1 MEIFVKKIRDGI
13 FLLDE
18 DHEATGY
25 LIEGEDKA
33 LVIDTMN
40 AHCDLKATVRS
51 LTDKPLMVVNTHGH
65 GDHIFGNMYFDEA
78 YMNPAD
84 TDLSRM
90 FLDTDD
96 FREYI
101 KERGQVMPPFKDI
114 RGEDVIDL
122 GGRTLEV
129 YDVPGHTKGS
139 IFLLLREDRILF
151 AGDSVNHHLWL
162 QLDRCP
168 PVSEYVKTLESL
180 MFLEKEADILLHGHA
195 DKEDDISLM
204 ACLLEGLREI
214 TEGKTED
221 DLPYE
226 YFGGIASQHPFA
238 VMKDKEYSS
247 SEHVIC
253 YRKDNV

>member
-114 RGEDVIDL
+114 RGGDVIDL

-162 QLDRCP
+162 QLDGCP

-204 ACLLEGLREI
+204 SFLLEGLREI

>member
-114 RGEDVIDL
+114 RGGDVIDL

-162 QLDRCP
+162 QLDGCP

-204 ACLLEGLREI
+204 SCLLVNSSKVRLLVAELNMGLNHITLQEGL
-214 TEGKTED
+214 TPLDVVKK
-221 DLPYE
+221 L
-226 YFGGIASQHPFA
+226 F
-238 VMKDKEYSS
+238 
-247 SEHVIC
+247 
-253 YRKDNV
+253 